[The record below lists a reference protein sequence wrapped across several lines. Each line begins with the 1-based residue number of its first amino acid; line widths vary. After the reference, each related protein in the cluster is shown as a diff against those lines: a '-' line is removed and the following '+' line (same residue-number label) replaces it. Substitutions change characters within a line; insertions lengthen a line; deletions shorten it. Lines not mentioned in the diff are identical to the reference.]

1 MLVFTFKQVHFF
13 PAQSCCSDG
22 AKVTAPPSAAHTRVS
37 VSVFVSE
44 AALRH
49 ANSQHWQPSL
59 FACDLD
65 WPVGLSHGFK
75 GAVTQQEGKRGRRGL
90 GGSGREGML
99 VTVTSSQ

>member
-1 MLVFTFKQVHFF
+1 MCFFFFIEKVGREKKEITLHACIYLETRLFFF
-13 PAQSCCSDG
+13 PAQSSCSDG

-65 WPVGLSHGFK
+65 RPV
-75 GAVTQQEGKRGRRGL
+75 
-90 GGSGREGML
+90 
-99 VTVTSSQ
+99 